1 MIAYNKIYNY
11 IVIQSLFNT
20 LCILIIFLT
29 TILYF
34 NNNLIVLKYISF
46 NNAVFCNFLSAFLK
60 YIIIVASL
68 LCLIVIQH
76 YIINSRINNI
86 EYSLV
91 ILSAAMGLLMLT
103 TSNDNNS
110 QSDFNLIM
118 TKQLIHFIIK
128 SIKDYKPTG
137 DPAIDENFFYTNLCS
152 LRTFTELIPNYYIS
166 I

>member
-1 MIAYNKIYNY
+1 
-11 IVIQSLFNT
+11 
-20 LCILIIFLT
+20 
-29 TILYF
+29 
-34 NNNLIVLKYISF
+34 
-46 NNAVFCNFLSAFLK
+46 
-60 YIIIVASL
+60 
-68 LCLIVIQH
+68 
-76 YIINSRINNI
+76 
-86 EYSLV
+86 V